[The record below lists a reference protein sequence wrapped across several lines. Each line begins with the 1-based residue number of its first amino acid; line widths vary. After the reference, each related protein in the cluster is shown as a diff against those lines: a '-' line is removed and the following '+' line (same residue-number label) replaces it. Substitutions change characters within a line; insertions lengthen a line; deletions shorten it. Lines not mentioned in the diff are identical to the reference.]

1 MDVDRLS
8 IEERMKLMK
17 EGRCFKCK
25 NTGHRANKCPNNDNE
40 KKKEQKKR
48 MNGKELHGHIRALF
62 KDMTEEEKE
71 EFMKEAEE
79 SGF

>member
-1 MDVDRLS
+1 
-8 IEERMKLMK
+8 MK

-25 NTGHRANKCPNNDNE
+25 NTGHRANKCPNDDDE
-40 KKKEQKKR
+40 KKKKEQKKK

-62 KDMTEEEKE
+62 KEMTEEEKE

>member
-1 MDVDRLS
+1 
-8 IEERMKLMK
+8 MKK
-17 EGRCFKCK
+17 GRCFKCK
-25 NTGHRANKCPNNDNE
+25 NTGHRANKCPNDNDE
-40 KKKEQKKR
+40 KKKKEQKKR
-48 MNGKELHGHIRALF
+48 MNGKELHGHIRSLF